1 MQIINR
7 EKIEILRTK
16 NITPEGVLILIKK
29 PKDWTS
35 FDVVKKVRT
44 FFKWKKVGHSGTLDP
59 KAEGLMILAINNMT
73 KQIKNYSELEKE
85 YIGKM
90 ILGART
96 PSYDAET
103 EISETADYSNISRED
118 IKRVFLQYKGNIT
131 QLPPMYSAVKYR
143 GKPLYK
149 YARKGKK
156 LNLTERNVT
165 INELEL
171 LEFKP
176 PEVKFRVICSKGTYI
191 RSLVND
197 IGNSLG
203 CGAYLLEL
211 VRTRIG
217 TFKLEDAITI
227 EELTK
232 QIDIVDAVN

>member
-1 MQIINR
+1 MLIID
-7 EKIEILRTK
+7 KQ
-16 NITPEGVLILIKK
+16 NIKLLQTQSIDSEGLIILINK

-44 FFKWKKVGHSGTLDP
+44 LLKLKKVGHSGTLDP
-59 KAEGLMILAINNMT
+59 KAEGLMVVATNKMT
-73 KQIKNYSELEKE
+73 KQLENYSQLEKE

-103 EISETADYSNISRED
+103 EISEISDYSNINKNDLE
-118 IKRVFLQYKGNIT
+118 KVFLQFTGNIT
-131 QLPPMYSAVKYR
+131 QIPPMYSAVKYR

-149 YARKGKK
+149 YARKGRK
-156 LNLTERNVT
+156 LDLTQRGIT
-165 INELEL
+165 ISELKL
-171 LEFKP
+171 IDFQP
-176 PEVKFRVICSKGTYI
+176 PEVTFRVTCSKGTYI

-217 TFKLEDAITI
+217 SYKLENALTI

-232 QIDIVDAVN
+232 KIEILNAVN